1 MRKQERLKK
10 ILNILSTNKY
20 SIPGQQLAE
29 KFGVTRQVIVKD
41 IAILKA
47 QGYDIQSSPK
57 GYSMNKD
64 NKLIKLI
71 AVKHTPEQIEDELKT
86 IVNCGGRVIDVSV
99 EHPVYGELSGKI
111 DVDTIEEVENF
122 IAKLKTSK
130 PLSIINNGVHLHRIE
145 IENEEQFNCIK
156 RELKKRKILLD

>member
-1 MRKQERLKK
+1 MKKQERLKK
-10 ILNILSTNKY
+10 ILNILSTSKN

-29 KFGVTRQVIVKD
+29 RFGVTRQVIVKD

-57 GYSMNKD
+57 GYSMNK
-64 NKLIKLI
+64 NNRLIKLI

-86 IVNCGGRVIDVSV
+86 IVNCGGRVIDVTV

-111 DVDTIEEVENF
+111 DVDTIEEVEYF

-145 IENEEQFNCIK
+145 VESEDQFNCIK
-156 RELKKRKILLD
+156 RELKRRKILLD